1 MTQDMTE
8 EQEHEV
14 VRKIVTEGIEYN
26 TFKKKFA
33 RFWKKLKVFFDYAFV
48 FLFIAFIISFIFFMI
63 YMSINGDLYLSKT
76 TSGTVR
82 YGVQGEN
89 PFEPVK
95 TNVVTVLD
103 EKKGYIS
110 YINERG
116 VNDSTRKGYFLY
128 CYPNVKKG
136 TGKPVFWEKEYWVK
150 EKK

>member
-14 VRKIVTEGIEYN
+14 VRKLVTGGIEYN
-26 TFKKKFA
+26 TLKAKFA
-33 RFWKKLKVFFDYAFV
+33 RFRKKLKVFLDYAFV
-48 FLFIAFIISFIFFMI
+48 FLFIAFIISMVVFMI
-63 YMSINGDLYLSKT
+63 YMAVNGELYLSKT

-82 YGVQGEN
+82 YGIRGEN

-95 TNVVTVLD
+95 TNFATVVD
-103 EKKGYIS
+103 EKKGYIL
-110 YINERG
+110 YTNERG
-116 VNDSTRKGYFLY
+116 VKNSETWSYFLY
-128 CYPNVKKG
+128 SYPEVVKG